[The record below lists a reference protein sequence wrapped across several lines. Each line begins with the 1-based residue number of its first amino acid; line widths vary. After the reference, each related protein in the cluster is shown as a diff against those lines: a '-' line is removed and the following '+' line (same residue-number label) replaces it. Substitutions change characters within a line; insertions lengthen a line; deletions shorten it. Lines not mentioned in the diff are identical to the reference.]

1 MVVKVKDGIGL
12 QMKSF
17 KKKTNPFND
26 YQDPITTNASAKFNV
41 KCQKVVKEM
50 RKMILMENLSFQ
62 TFLPLHL
69 LEQNTRINRWLA

>member
-1 MVVKVKDGIGL
+1 MVVKVTDGIGL
-12 QMKSF
+12 QMKSL

-50 RKMILMENLSFQ
+50 RKMILMKNLSFQ

>member
-12 QMKSF
+12 QMKSL
-17 KKKTNPFND
+17 KKKANPFND
-26 YQDPITTNASAKFNV
+26 YQDPITTNASAKFNA
-41 KCQKVVKEM
+41 KCQKVVKEI

-62 TFLPLHL
+62 IFLPLHL